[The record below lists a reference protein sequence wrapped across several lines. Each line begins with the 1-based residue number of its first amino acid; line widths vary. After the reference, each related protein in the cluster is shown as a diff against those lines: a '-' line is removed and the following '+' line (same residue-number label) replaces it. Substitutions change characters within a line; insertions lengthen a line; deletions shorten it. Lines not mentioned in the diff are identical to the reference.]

1 MLPGPLLGGS
11 RIRSCPSP
19 MSSSLPAPE
28 LSAPDAPPPS
38 PDDAR
43 AAPLV
48 LIDNEGVTDPTLN
61 LALEEWTLRNLDPQ
75 YRYLLFY
82 VNEPSI
88 IIGRNQNT
96 LEEINR
102 AYVED
107 RNVRVVRR
115 MSGGGAV
122 YHDEGNL
129 NFSFMTDYKPDR
141 LHNFNRF
148 TRPLR
153 RVLASMGVEAQ
164 LEGRNDLVAGDG
176 RKISGNAQF
185 STPRRMFSHGTL
197 MFNTDRKALARALDV
212 TPDKIDS
219 KAHQSVRKRV
229 ANISEVGGRVYDVPT
244 FRRLLVDGLFPQDET
259 PVYTLRSDEWDAVED
274 LAERRYRRWAWNVGA
289 SPPFDVRRRERFE
302 EGEVDVRLSI
312 EDGKIDR
319 IQIYG
324 DFLGTW
330 GTTAPLE
337 HHLRGTPYAPEALRT
352 KLAEVDVSPLLGG
365 LANDDFL
372 ALLYEEG

>member
-1 MLPGPLLGGS
+1 MSGSLHPLS
-11 RIRSCPSP
+11 
-19 MSSSLPAPE
+19 
-28 LSAPDAPPPS
+28 PPPS
-38 PDDAR
+38 RRSVLRP
-43 AAPLV
+43 APLV
-48 LIDNEGVTDPTLN
+48 LIDNEGITDPTLN
-61 LALEEWTLRNLDPQ
+61 LALEEWALRNLDPQ

-82 VNEPSI
+82 VNEPSV

-102 AYVED
+102 AYVEEQD
-107 RNVRVVRR
+107 VQVVRR

-122 YHDEGNL
+122 YHDRGNL

-141 LHNFNRF
+141 LHNFDRF

-153 RVLASMGVEAQ
+153 RVLTSMGVDAR
-164 LEGRNDLVAGDG
+164 LEGRNDLVVGEG

-185 STPRRMFSHGTL
+185 STARRMFSHGTL
-197 MFNTDRKALARALDV
+197 MFNTNRKALAQALNV

-229 ANISEVGGRVYDVPT
+229 TNIAEVGTHVYDMST

-259 PVYTLRSDEWDAVED
+259 PVYTLSSDEWKGVDA
-274 LAERRYRRWAWNVGA
+274 LADRRYRQWEWNVGA
-289 SPPFDVRRRERFE
+289 SPAFDVRRRDRFSQ
-302 EGEVDVRLSI
+302 GEVDVRMSI

-324 DFLGTW
+324 DFLGIW

-337 HHLRGTPYAPEALRT
+337 HHLHGTPYAPEALRET
-352 KLAEVDVSPLLGG
+352 LSEVDVAPLLGG
-365 LANDDFL
+365 LSNSQFL
-372 ALLYEEG
+372 DLLYERG

>member
-1 MLPGPLLGGS
+1 MTPMPQETDRHAS
-11 RIRSCPSP
+11 PSAVSP
-19 MSSSLPAPE
+19 T
-28 LSAPDAPPPS
+28 DAS
-38 PDDAR
+38 
-43 AAPLV
+43 APLV

-61 LALEEWTLRNLDPQ
+61 LALEEWALRNLDPR

-102 AYVED
+102 AYVKE
-107 RNVRVVRR
+107 RNVQVVRR

-122 YHDEGNL
+122 YHDTGNL
-129 NFSFMTDYKPDR
+129 NFSFMTDYKPSR
-141 LHNFNRF
+141 LQNFDRF
-148 TRPLR
+148 TRPVR
-153 RVLASMGVEAQ
+153 RVLASMGVEAR
-164 LEGRNDLVAGDG
+164 LEGRNDLVVDDG

-185 STPRRMFSHGTL
+185 STSQRMFSHGTL
-197 MFNTDRKALARALDV
+197 MFDTDRKNLARALNV

-229 ANISEVGGRVYDVPT
+229 ANIAEVGSRVYDVPT
-244 FRRLLVDGLFPQDET
+244 FRRLLVEGLFPQGET
-259 PVYTLRSDEWDAVED
+259 PVYRLDGSEWEAVET
-274 LAERRYRRWAWNVGA
+274 LAEERYSRWDWNVGA
-289 SPPFDVRRRERFE
+289 SPSFDIRRRDRFD
-302 EGEVDVRLSI
+302 EGEVDVRLTV

-319 IQIYG
+319 IGIYG

-337 HHLRGTPYAPEALRT
+337 HHLSGTRYEPEALQEA
-352 KLAEVDVSPLLGG
+352 LADVDVSPVLGG
-365 LANDDFL
+365 LSNEDFL
-372 ALLYEEG
+372 GLLYERG

>member
-1 MLPGPLLGGS
+1 MDS
-11 RIRSCPSP
+11 SP
-19 MSSSLPAPE
+19 AR
-28 LSAPDAPPPS
+28 PD
-38 PDDAR
+38 
-43 AAPLV
+43 PLV
-48 LIDNEGVTDPTLN
+48 LVDNEGVTDPPLN
-61 LALEEWTLRNLDPQ
+61 LALEEWALRNLDPQ

-102 AYVED
+102 AYVEEQD
-107 RNVRVVRR
+107 VQVVRR

-141 LHNFNRF
+141 LHNFERF
-148 TRPLR
+148 TRPLC
-153 RVLASMGVEAQ
+153 RVLASMGVEAR
-164 LEGRNDLVAGDG
+164 LEGRNDLVVGDG

-185 STPRRMFSHGTL
+185 STSRRMFSHGTL
-197 MFNTDRKALARALDV
+197 MFNTDRKALAQALNV

-229 ANISEVGGRVYDVPT
+229 ANIAEVGGRVYDVPT
-244 FRRLLVDGLFPQDET
+244 FRRRLIDGLFPQNDT
-259 PVYTLRSDEWDAVED
+259 PVYTLSRDEWDAVET
-274 LAERRYRRWAWNVGA
+274 LAETRYRRWEWTVGA
-289 SPPFDVRRRERFE
+289 APSFDVRRRDRFD
-302 EGEVDVRLSI
+302 EGEVDVRMSI
-312 EDGKIDR
+312 DDGKIDR

-337 HHLRGTPYAPEALRT
+337 HHLRGTPYDPEALRK

-365 LANDDFL
+365 LSNDQFWD
-372 ALLYEEG
+372 LLYARG

>member
-1 MLPGPLLGGS
+1 MLLTRRPTTLGLL
-11 RIRSCPSP
+11 
-19 MSSSLPAPE
+19 
-28 LSAPDAPPPS
+28 
-38 PDDAR
+38 
-43 AAPLV
+43 PLV

-102 AYVED
+102 AYVEA

-129 NFSFMTDYKPDR
+129 NFSFMTDYKPGR

-197 MFNTDRKALARALDV
+197 MFNTNRKALQGPGPR
-212 TPDKIDS
+212 P
-219 KAHQSVRKRV
+219 
-229 ANISEVGGRVYDVPT
+229 GRNAGQD
-244 FRRLLVDGLFPQDET
+244 RLEGT
-259 PVYTLRSDEWDAVED
+259 PVRAQ
-274 LAERRYRRWAWNVGA
+274 ARG
-289 SPPFDVRRRERFE
+289 
-302 EGEVDVRLSI
+302 
-312 EDGKIDR
+312 
-319 IQIYG
+319 Q
-324 DFLGTW
+324 
-330 GTTAPLE
+330 
-337 HHLRGTPYAPEALRT
+337 HLRGRRPRIRCPHLPAPPRRRPL
-352 KLAEVDVSPLLGG
+352 SPGRDAGLHPSQRRMGRRGG
-365 LANDDFL
+365 PR
-372 ALLYEEG
+372 

>member
-1 MLPGPLLGGS
+1 
-11 RIRSCPSP
+11 
-19 MSSSLPAPE
+19 MSSSLSAPE
-28 LSAPDAPPPS
+28 LSAPDASPPS
-38 PDDAR
+38 PDNAR

-102 AYVED
+102 AYVAD

-141 LHNFNRF
+141 LHSFNRF

-229 ANISEVGGRVYDVPT
+229 ANISEVGGRVYDVAT

-259 PVYTLRSDEWDAVED
+259 PVYTLRGDEWDAVEA
-274 LAERRYRRWAWNVGA
+274 LADEKYRRWTWNVGA

-302 EGEVDVRLSI
+302 EGEVDVRMGI
-312 EDGKIDR
+312 EDGTIDR

-337 HHLRGTPYAPEALRT
+337 HHLRGTPYAPEALQA
-352 KLAEVDVSPLLGG
+352 KLAGVDVSPLLGG
-365 LANDDFL
+365 LSNDDFL
-372 ALLYEEG
+372 ALLYEKG

>member
-1 MLPGPLLGGS
+1 MPPTSPSDSS
-11 RIRSCPSP
+11 RLASADASP
-19 MSSSLPAPE
+19 E
-28 LSAPDAPPPS
+28 
-38 PDDAR
+38 
-43 AAPLV
+43 APLV
-48 LIDNEGVTDPTLN
+48 LIDNEGITDPTLN
-61 LALEEWTLRNLDPQ
+61 LALEEWALRTLDPQ

-82 VNEPSI
+82 VNEPAI

-102 AYVED
+102 AYVNERD
-107 RNVRVVRR
+107 VHVVRR

-129 NFSFMTDYKPDR
+129 NFSFMTDYQPDR
-141 LHNFNRF
+141 LHDFDRF

-153 RVLASMGVEAQ
+153 RVLASMGVEAR
-164 LEGRNDLVAGDG
+164 LEGRNDLVLDDD

-185 STPRRMFSHGTL
+185 STSRRMFSHGTL
-197 MFNTDRKALARALDV
+197 MFNTDRTALARALDV

-219 KAHQSVRKRV
+219 KAHQSVRRRV
-229 ANISEVGGRVYDVPT
+229 ANIAEVGGQVYDVPT
-244 FRRLLVDGLFPQDET
+244 FRRLLVEGLFPQDEA
-259 PVYTLRSDEWDAVED
+259 PVYSLDSEEWDAVVD

-289 SPPFDVRRRERFE
+289 APAFDVRRRKRFDV
-302 EGEVDVRLSI
+302 GEVDVRLNV
-312 EDGKIDR
+312 EDGRIDR

-337 HHLRGTPYAPEALRT
+337 HLLEGTPYAPAALRET
-352 KLAEVDVSPLLGG
+352 LADVDVGPLLGG
-365 LANDDFL
+365 LSTDAFL
-372 ALLYEEG
+372 ALLYETE

>member
-1 MLPGPLLGGS
+1 MPNAPL
-11 RIRSCPSP
+11 
-19 MSSSLPAPE
+19 SSSSSESTAPE
-28 LSAPDAPPPS
+28 AASAPLA
-38 PDDAR
+38 
-43 AAPLV
+43 

-61 LALEEWTLRNLDPQ
+61 LALEEWALRNLDPQ

-102 AYVED
+102 AYVEE
-107 RNVRVVRR
+107 RNVHVVRR

-141 LHNFNRF
+141 LHNFDRF

-153 RVLASMGVEAQ
+153 RVLASMGVEAR
-164 LEGRNDLVAGDG
+164 LEGRNDLVVNDG

-185 STPRRMFSHGTL
+185 STTRRMFSHGTL

-219 KAHQSVRKRV
+219 KAHESVRKRV
-229 ANISEVGGRVYDVPT
+229 ANIAEVGGRVYDVPT
-244 FRRLLVDGLFPQDET
+244 FRRLLIDGLFPQDAT
-259 PVYTLRSDEWDAVED
+259 PVYTLSSDEWDAVEA
-274 LAERRYRRWAWNVGA
+274 LANEKYRRWEWNVGA
-289 SPPFDVRRRERFE
+289 SPPFDVRRRERFD
-302 EGEVDVRLSI
+302 EGEVDVRMSI
-312 EDGKIDR
+312 EDGKIDH
-319 IQIYG
+319 IQICG

-337 HHLRGTPYAPEALRT
+337 RHLQGTPYAPEALRDALT
-352 KLAEVDVSPLLGG
+352 DVEVAPLLGG
-365 LANDDFL
+365 LSNDAFL
-372 ALLYEEG
+372 ELLYEQG

>member
-1 MLPGPLLGGS
+1 MTQRTHETDP
-11 RIRSCPSP
+11 RPSSTAEP
-19 MSSSLPAPE
+19 PAD
-28 LSAPDAPPPS
+28 LS
-38 PDDAR
+38 
-43 AAPLV
+43 APLV
-48 LIDNEGVTDPTLN
+48 LIDNEGVMDPTLN

-102 AYVED
+102 AYVEE
-107 RNVRVVRR
+107 RNVEVVRR

-122 YHDEGNL
+122 YHDAGNL

-141 LHNFNRF
+141 LHNFDRF

-153 RVLASMGVEAQ
+153 RVLASMGVEAR
-164 LEGRNDLVAGDG
+164 LEGRNDLVVGDG

-185 STPRRMFSHGTL
+185 STSRRMFSHGTL
-197 MFNTDRKALARALDV
+197 MFNTDRKALARALNV

-229 ANISEVGGRVYDVPT
+229 ANIAEVGGRVYDVPT
-244 FRRLLVDGLFPQDET
+244 FRRLLVDGLFPQEET
-259 PVYTLRSDEWDAVED
+259 PVYRLGGSEWKAVEA
-274 LAERRYRRWAWNVGA
+274 LAEKRYRRWEWTVGA
-289 SPPFDVRRRERFE
+289 SPPFDIRRRDRFD
-302 EGEVDVRLSI
+302 EGEVDVRLTV

-337 HHLRGTPYAPEALRT
+337 HHLRGTPYEPEALQET
-352 KLAEVDVSPLLGG
+352 LANVDVSPVLGG
-365 LANDDFL
+365 LSNEDFL
-372 ALLYEEG
+372 DLLYERG

>member
-1 MLPGPLLGGS
+1 MSNFLL
-11 RIRSCPSP
+11 
-19 MSSSLPAPE
+19 SSSSSEGTAPE
-28 LSAPDAPPPS
+28 AAS
-38 PDDAR
+38 
-43 AAPLV
+43 APLV

-75 YRYLLFY
+75 CRYLLFY

-102 AYVED
+102 AYVEE
-107 RNVRVVRR
+107 RNVHVVRR

-141 LHNFNRF
+141 LHNFDRF

-153 RVLASMGVEAQ
+153 RVLASMGVEAR
-164 LEGRNDLVAGDG
+164 LEGRNDLVVNDG

-185 STPRRMFSHGTL
+185 STTRRMFSHGTL
-197 MFNTDRKALARALDV
+197 MFNTDRKALARALEV

-219 KAHQSVRKRV
+219 KAHKSVRKRV
-229 ANISEVGGRVYDVPT
+229 ANIAEVGGRVYDVPT
-244 FRRLLVDGLFPQDET
+244 FRRLLIDGLFPQDAT
-259 PVYTLRSDEWDAVED
+259 PVYTLSGDEWDAVEA
-274 LAERRYRRWAWNVGA
+274 LADEKYRRWEWNVGA
-289 SPPFDVRRRERFE
+289 SPPFDVRRRERFD
-302 EGEVDVRLSI
+302 EGEVDVRMSI

-330 GTTAPLE
+330 GTTVPLE
-337 HHLRGTPYAPEALRT
+337 RHFQGTPYAPEALRDA
-352 KLAEVDVSPLLGG
+352 LADVEVAPLLGG
-365 LANDDFL
+365 LSNDAFL
-372 ALLYEEG
+372 ELLYEQG

>member
-1 MLPGPLLGGS
+1 MALPL
-11 RIRSCPSP
+11 R
-19 MSSSLPAPE
+19 SSSSSEGAP
-28 LSAPDAPPPS
+28 PDAAS
-38 PDDAR
+38 
-43 AAPLV
+43 APLV

-61 LALEEWTLRNLDPQ
+61 LALEEWALRNLNPQ

-102 AYVED
+102 AYVEECD
-107 RNVRVVRR
+107 VHVVRR
-115 MSGGGAV
+115 LSGGGAV

-129 NFSFMTDYKPDR
+129 NFSFMTDYKPGR
-141 LHNFNRF
+141 LHNFDRF

-153 RVLASMGVEAQ
+153 RVLASMGVEAELQ
-164 LEGRNDLVAGDG
+164 GRNDLVAGDG

-185 STPRRMFSHGTL
+185 TTTRRMFSHGTL
-197 MFNTDRKALARALDV
+197 MFNTDRKALTRALDV

-219 KAHQSVRKRV
+219 KAHQSVRRRV
-229 ANISEVGGRVYDVPT
+229 ANIAEVGARVYDLHT
-244 FRRLLVDGLFPQDET
+244 FRRRLVEGLFPQDET
-259 PVYTLRSDEWDAVED
+259 PVYTLNGDEWEAVEAR
-274 LAERRYRRWAWNVGA
+274 AEQRYRRWAWTVGA
-289 SPPFDVRRRERFE
+289 SPPFDVRRRDRFD
-302 EGEVDVRLSI
+302 EGEVDVQMSI
-312 EDGKIDR
+312 EDGNIHR

-337 HHLRGTPYAPEALRT
+337 CHLRGTPYAPEALRK

-365 LANDDFL
+365 LSTEAFL
-372 ALLYEEG
+372 ALLYERG

>member
-1 MLPGPLLGGS
+1 
-11 RIRSCPSP
+11 

-38 PDDAR
+38 PDNAR
-43 AAPLV
+43 PAPLV

-129 NFSFMTDYKPDR
+129 NFSFMTDYKPGR

-153 RVLASMGVEAQ
+153 RVLASMGVEAE

-185 STPRRMFSHGTL
+185 STP
-197 MFNTDRKALARALDV
+197 
-212 TPDKIDS
+212 P
-219 KAHQSVRKRV
+219 AHVQPRHAHVQHRPQGPGPRP
-229 ANISEVGGRVYDVPT
+229 GRNA
-244 FRRLLVDGLFPQDET
+244 G
-259 PVYTLRSDEWDAVED
+259 
-274 LAERRYRRWAWNVGA
+274 
-289 SPPFDVRRRERFE
+289 
-302 EGEVDVRLSI
+302 
-312 EDGKIDR
+312 
-319 IQIYG
+319 
-324 DFLGTW
+324 
-330 GTTAPLE
+330 
-337 HHLRGTPYAPEALRT
+337 
-352 KLAEVDVSPLLGG
+352 
-365 LANDDFL
+365 
-372 ALLYEEG
+372 